1 MLIPSGNWDQCPVRH
16 QHSYDLAVSVSPK
29 LQSQI
34 VLISPEE
41 ILNLYGLLGIS
52 ILFSLDLVAST
63 TTRDH
68 RKLH

>member
-1 MLIPSGNWDQCPVRH
+1 MIWPFL
-16 QHSYDLAVSVSPK
+16 LAPK

-41 ILNLYGLLGIS
+41 ILILYGLLGIS